1 MTTMPKYIRVN
12 VHNLPLG
19 ILQTTYYA
27 HSAEL
32 LNDTLVV
39 DIRLDPATYVTSEV
53 PMTLGHPATTKFDL
67 APIRRPINVR
77 VLPSSSFP
85 SENMINLEE
94 TNDTELFAPIREVV
108 LDTPPARLI
117 VSPDTLPA
125 RLIVSPDID
134 DDETV
139 STIDASDERY
149 VNLEVTSVRTGRKN
163 RFKGNRDSHWISK
176 RRKVRKDKGELK
188 GIECPLCCKGR
199 MILHQCCK
207 CFNSFCLDC
216 FDKLL
221 KHQYDMNVCNV
232 CKSSF

>member
-1 MTTMPKYIRVN
+1 MTSIPKYIRVN

-32 LNDTLVV
+32 INDTLVV

-77 VLPSSSFP
+77 VLPCSSSS
-85 SENMINLEE
+85 SENVFDLEE

-108 LDTPPARLI
+108 PDTP
-117 VSPDTLPA
+117 PA

-139 STIDASDERY
+139 STIADSDEKY
-149 VNLEVTSVRTGRKN
+149 VNLEVASVRTGRKN
-163 RFKGNRDSHWISK
+163 RFKGNRDSHWITKK
-176 RRKVRKDKGELK
+176 RKTRKDKGELK